1 MTIRFTCPECQ
12 STLKIRDEKA
22 GSDAKCPKCK
32 RPFVVPQP
40 DEQDGIEIED
50 ASDSSTQTTPSSAAP
65 PVDFPV
71 DMPIELTPEV
81 SSQTPFD
88 PADFLTSTPAAARNT
103 PAATHAQAS
112 SASARKPSV
121 AELMKDF
128 ENTKKSKDRDKGRKS
143 ADAPR
148 PTASAAETTG
158 SAADALARAYQQK
171 RDGASAPPPITKED
185 ARAQEQRTA
194 TIAFLKTK
202 LIPGLAALFVLGYA
216 WSWYMNREIYEGPP
230 LFEVS
235 GTVLQDG
242 KPLANAT
249 VDFAPANPTPSS
261 DVLSATAITDDQG
274 RFRLK
279 AFDSQYGA
287 PAGEYTVG
295 ITNSSGVPVNLP
307 EGLIHQ
313 TVSAD
318 TPNDFS
324 LSF

>member
-1 MTIRFTCPECQ
+1 MTIRFTCPDCQ

-40 DEQDGIEIED
+40 DEHDGIEIEET
-50 ASDSSTQTTPSSAAP
+50 SDTPQLNTPTKPAP
-65 PVDFPV
+65 PVDLPV

-81 SSQTPFD
+81 SSETPFD
-88 PADFLTSTPAAARNT
+88 AADFLASTPTTIRNNPADT
-103 PAATHAQAS
+103 PATS
-112 SASARKPSV
+112 PSASARKPSV

-128 ENTKKSKDRDKGRKS
+128 ENTKKNKDRDKGRKTT
-143 ADAPR
+143 DAPR
-148 PTASAAETTG
+148 NSPSAAETTG

-171 RDGASAPPPITKED
+171 RDGASAPPPLTKDD

-194 TIAFLKTK
+194 TIQFLKTK
-202 LIPGLAALFVLGYA
+202 LIPGLAAVLVLGYT
-216 WSWYMNREIYEGPP
+216 WSWYVNREIYTGPP
-230 LFEVS
+230 LFEVA

-249 VDFAPANPTPSS
+249 VDFAPANPTPDSNL
-261 DVLSATAITDDQG
+261 LSATAITDDQG

-287 PAGEYTVG
+287 PAGDYTVG
-295 ITNSSGVPVNLP
+295 ITNSSGIPVNLP

-313 TVSAD
+313 TISAD
-318 TPNDFS
+318 NPNDIS
-324 LSF
+324 ISF

>member
-1 MTIRFTCPECQ
+1 MTIRFTCPDCQ

-22 GSDAKCPKCK
+22 GTDAKCPKCK

-40 DEQDGIEIED
+40 DTDDGIEIEE
-50 ASDSSTQTTPSSAAP
+50 PHESALPQAP
-65 PVDFPV
+65 VAPIELPV
-71 DMPIELTPEV
+71 DMPIDLTPEV
-81 SSQTPFD
+81 ASQTPFD
-88 PADFLTSTPAAARNT
+88 PADFLASTPAAPRNT
-103 PAATHAQAS
+103 PASTPA

-128 ENTKKSKDRDKGRKS
+128 ENTKKSKERDKGRKTT
-143 ADAPR
+143 DTPR
-148 PTASAAETTG
+148 PTATAAETTG

-171 RDGASAPPPITKED
+171 RDNASAAPALTKDD
-185 ARAQEQRTA
+185 ARAQEQRTVA
-194 TIAFLKTK
+194 INFLKTK
-202 LIPGLAALFVLGYA
+202 LIPGLAALFIVGYA
-216 WSWYMNREIYEGPP
+216 WSWYINREIYEGPP

-249 VDFAPANPTPSS
+249 VDFAPSNPTPNSE
-261 DVLSATAITDDQG
+261 VLSATAITDEQG

-295 ITNSSGVPVNLP
+295 ITNSLGVPVNVP
-307 EGLIHQ
+307 ESLVHQ
-313 TVSAD
+313 TVSPD
-318 TPNDFS
+318 NPNDFS